1 VTPEEREAR
10 RQTDLVATGVVV
22 VATLW
27 YALALGWCIR
37 ARVGNGHDA
46 LTAARG
52 IMADNMI
59 HWGIWGPVRGYTIAA
74 PGSDYYYA
82 NHPFGT
88 YWLVSLFARVL
99 GRHEFVPRFAPVLQS
114 IAIPPL
120 LYAICRRYW
129 DPVCGALAALAYVAL
144 PITLAFGN
152 LAGFEVPTLFACLLT
167 TWGYLRFS
175 EQWKTR
181 WMLVSLLGV
190 LWGVNV
196 DWNYLMFVG
205 PAVGVLVVAALVL
218 PPRWFAERVRVLPF
232 ARWALFATA
241 ITAIGVAAWFW
252 YFHKIHAVATLLASD
267 DSRSKGAELP
277 LETALSARRYWVDA
291 TFTPLAVTLGK
302 VAFPI
307 LLLRVFV
314 MRRIR
319 EIFVVAIW
327 IMAFVTYTKFK
338 YGADVHIYWP
348 FAFGAYFALSFGML
362 AWVVMGLA
370 RWILAWFRRADTKG
384 AIPLLTLG
392 AMSIVPIAILPD
404 GIEGLRYARQT
415 GGRFNENGARD
426 FRDVDKA
433 QALEW
438 MAERMAPDIVVEM
451 HNGMHST
458 WADDWALHRAIKTH
472 PTPPDTEAPALE
484 RYFVADLEFQPS
496 GDQKK
501 MFDAFEVKVVDHF
514 AMVDRSA
521 PKGPLDAYVF
531 DERQPTFLE
540 WYLAYGTEPVRT
552 IRPDP
557 WATWE
562 LRDAW
567 SQTPN
572 PPPTGTPET
581 LEQLRIA
588 HNVAV
593 AKGDAA
599 AADDYQEQLVSRIDI
614 SVATVFTDG
623 THLLGERYT
632 TGVLPELVLFFR
644 PAATPAEDL
653 EFAISS
659 VVEEKKARSL
669 VAPDDKTK
677 QLGAP
682 FYVPTKYWKVGYI
695 YAEKTDIH
703 HRSGRERFAGRWE
716 PQDKAPK
723 PLQGG
728 GEVQLLT
735 IP

>member
-1 VTPEEREAR
+1 VTPQGREAR
-10 RQTDLVATGVVV
+10 QQTELVATGVVV
-22 VATLW
+22 AATLW
-27 YALALGWCIR
+27 YALALGWCIC
-37 ARVGNGHDA
+37 ARVGNGHDS

-59 HWGIWGPVRGYTIAA
+59 HWGIWGPVREYELSQPGTGLYYT
-74 PGSDYYYA
+74 

-88 YWLVSLFARVL
+88 YWLVSLFARIL
-99 GRHEFVPRFAPVLQS
+99 GRHEFVPRLVPVLQS

-120 LYAICRRYW
+120 LNAICRRYW
-129 DPVCGALAALAYVAL
+129 DPVAGALAALAYVTL

-152 LAGFEVPTLFACLLT
+152 LAGFEVPTVFACLLT

-175 EQWKTR
+175 EHWKTR

-205 PAVGVLVVAALVL
+205 PAVSVLLVAVLVL
-218 PPRWFAERVRVLPF
+218 PRRWFDERVGLLPF
-232 ARWALFATA
+232 ARWGLFAAA
-241 ITAIGVAAWFW
+241 IATLGVAAWLA
-252 YFHKIHAVATLLASD
+252 YFQKIHAIETLLESNTIR
-267 DSRSKGAELP
+267 SRGSEMP
-277 LETALSARRYWVDA
+277 LETALSARRYWVDV
-291 TFTPLAVTLGK
+291 TFTPLAVIFGK
-302 VAFPI
+302 IALPI
-307 LLLRVFV
+307 LLWRVFV
-314 MRRIR
+314 MRRTR

-338 YGADVHIYWP
+338 NGADMHIYWP

-370 RWILAWFRRADTKG
+370 RWTLARFGRADTKG

-392 AMSIVPIAILPD
+392 AMSMAPLAILPD

-438 MAERMAPDIVVEM
+438 MAERMAPDVVVEM
-451 HNGMHST
+451 DSSMRST
-458 WADDWALHRAIKTH
+458 WANDWALHRKLKTYFA
-472 PTPPDTEAPALE
+472 PPDTEAPAVE
-484 RYFVADLEFQPS
+484 RYFLADLELMPS
-496 GDQKK
+496 GLQKK
-501 MFDAFEVKVVDHF
+501 MFDKFKATVVDHF
-514 AMVDRSA
+514 VMVDRSA
-521 PKGPLDAYVF
+521 SQGAVEAYVF
-531 DERQPTFLE
+531 DERQPTFFE

-593 AKGDAA
+593 AKGDTA
-599 AADDYQEQLVSRIDI
+599 AADDYQEQLVSSLDS

-623 THLLGERYT
+623 THLLGKRYT
-632 TGVLPELVLFFR
+632 TGVLPELALFFR
-644 PAATPAEDL
+644 AAATPAEDL

-669 VAPDDKTK
+669 VPPDDKTK

-695 YAEKTDIH
+695 YPEKTDIH
-703 HRSGRERFAGRWE
+703 HRAGRERFMGRWE

-735 IP
+735 VP